1 MKARAALAITC
12 LLVAGAAGCSTSK
25 TAKPSSEAAK
35 VETPTAPFFSDIG
48 SYHHPITTDSKLA
61 QRYFDQGLTLAYAF
75 NHAEAVRSFH
85 AGAAADPNCAMC
97 YWGASFALGTNI
109 NAPMAPENAK
119 PAWEALQKARANA
132 KRASKHERAYIDAL
146 SVRYAK
152 NPPKDRS
159 ALDKAYAEEMR
170 KVMEKYPDD
179 LDAATICAEA
189 AMDTMPWDY
198 YLPDG
203 SPKPLAKE
211 IFATLEGVLARDPN
225 HIGAIHF
232 YIHAVEA
239 SSTPERAEAPADRL
253 VNLISGAGHLVH
265 MPSHIY
271 YRVGRYDDAAKV
283 NVLAAKADESYIT
296 QCKAQGFY
304 PALYYPHNVHFLAA
318 AAAED
323 GRSKL
328 SIESARKLYDLAPDS
343 QFEEYPVLE
352 DFRPVYWYALARFGK
367 WNEILKLPAPKSTLR
382 FSTGMWHYVRGLASV
397 KLGRVATAKKER
409 ALLASIEAE
418 PKLIGFKLMSGS
430 SADQLLGIAGDVLD
444 ASIARAKGERATE
457 IAALEKAVAMQDSLP
472 YTEPP
477 PWYFPV
483 RHALG
488 DALLRAG
495 RTKDAEAVYRADLE
509 KNRGNGWALYG
520 LAEAL
525 RAQGKTAEA
534 DAVMRDFTTSW
545 ARADTKPTTA
555 YR

>member
-1 MKARAALAITC
+1 MNAVAALAMAG
-12 LLVAGAAGCSTSK
+12 LLSIGVLGCSTSK
-25 TAKPSSEAAK
+25 PAEAPDAA
-35 VETPTAPFFSDIG
+35 VATPTAPFFGDIG
-48 SYHHPITTDSKLA
+48 SYHHSVTTKSKLA
-61 QRYFDQGLTLAYAF
+61 QRYFDQGLTLSYAF
-75 NHAEAVRSFH
+75 NHAEAVRSFN
-85 AGAAADPNCAMC
+85 ACAAADPKCAMC

-119 PAWEALQKARANA
+119 PAWEALQKARANV
-132 KRASKHERAYIDAL
+132 KHESNRERAYIDAL
-146 SVRYAK
+146 SVRYAE
-152 NPPKDRS
+152 NPPADRS
-159 ALDKAYAEEMR
+159 SLDKAFAEEMR
-170 KVMEKYPDD
+170 KVMKAYPDD
-179 LDAATICAEA
+179 IDAATIFAEA

-203 SPKPLAKE
+203 TPKPLAKE
-211 IFATLEGVLARDPN
+211 IFSTLEGVMARDPN

-253 VNLISGAGHLVH
+253 LTLAPGAGHLVH

-271 YRVGRYDDAAKV
+271 HRVGRYDDAVKS
-283 NVLAAKADESYIT
+283 NEMAAKADESYIT

-323 GRSKL
+323 GRSVL
-328 SIESARKLYDLAPDS
+328 SIDSAKKLYDLAPDS

-352 DFRPVYWYALARFGK
+352 DFRPVYWYALARFAK
-367 WNEILKLPAPKSTLR
+367 WNEILKQPAPKSTLR
-382 FSTGMWHYVRGLASV
+382 FSTGMWHYARGLANV
-397 KLGRVATAKKER
+397 RLGRLQSAKKER
-409 ALLASIEAE
+409 AMLAAAQTD
-418 PKLIGFKLMSGS
+418 PKLVGFKLMSGS
-430 SADQLLGIAGDVLD
+430 TADQLLGIAGNVLD
-444 ASIARAKGERATE
+444 ANIARAEKNSTAE
-457 IAALEKAVAMQDSLP
+457 IAALEKAVATQDSLP

-477 PWYFPV
+477 SWYFPV

-495 RTKDAEAVYRADLE
+495 RPKDAESVYRADLQQT
-509 KNRGNGWALYG
+509 RGNGWALYG
-520 LAEAL
+520 LAESL

-534 DAVMRDFTTSW
+534 DAVNREFTTSW
-545 ARADTKPTTA
+545 ARADIKPTTA